1 VLLYSLACL
10 LLKEE
15 FQRKGKY
22 QLMAKQYVRDT
33 VLLTGAAY
41 LMEWVEGGVRA
52 VRGGTVSALCAST
65 KTWWSDCDKSYIW
78 IRMRPANNFST
89 GAIEFHKS

>member
-1 VLLYSLACL
+1 VHRELPTPVLHSFAGVHGVTDHWCSIQPSRVLFSLACL

-52 VRGGTVSALCAST
+52 VRGGTVCVSNE
-65 KTWWSDCDKSYIW
+65 I
-78 IRMRPANNFST
+78 
-89 GAIEFHKS
+89 